1 MVLKGGGKARPQSE
15 TGRDWYTKCAGGFT
29 KVYRKLMYHILL
41 EVLRGLF
48 NL

>member
-1 MVLKGGGKARPQSE
+1 MMLKGGGKARPQSE
-15 TGRDWYTKCAGGFT
+15 TRRGWYTKCAGGFT
-29 KVYRKLMYHILL
+29 LVYGKLMYHILL